1 MCGIVGARH
10 EWLLRRGLEPGAAMQ
25 RAVADLAWRGPDGA
39 AVVHAGDWW
48 FGCARLAITQQHST
62 QPLQRRGRRHVG
74 VLNGAITNARE
85 LWARLLPR
93 AGSRTPPNDAWLPL
107 LAVEQQDAEA
117 LAHLRGHH
125 AYAVIDT
132 HTGEIVLGQDR
143 YGEKPFFCLVE
154 RRGSRPELV
163 AFASTP
169 AALRCLGM
177 PACHPTRRLAE
188 WFRRGF
194 AESKPHRFGAR
205 CRLEQLPQRGLPIVA
220 SPSAGRWWRRYEPSL
235 PQPRTWTRAPVS
247 STLRGRLVASVARCV
262 DTELRTGLLL
272 SGGIDS
278 SCLAVALRELGRH
291 LPTYQFRAEGTAA
304 TEREAAR
311 VVAASC
317 GLRFRPVDAGP
328 EVLQALPRLTQLAGQ
343 PLGDPSILAVHA
355 TARAAAA
362 DGIRILLGGEGADE
376 LFLGYRRYRALAFL
390 PRLPWLRP
398 FAPRWAMSYAA
409 RCVRA
414 LVAADPA
421 AALLAVTPPAFGET
435 VLAPDLANRRV
446 WRDLGSLSRPG
457 AEEAPRDPVERAR
470 SADLD
475 GYLRSDLLPKVD
487 IATMAAAIEARCPWL
502 EGDLAELGTGR
513 SALGKAPVRAA
524 FANDLPPEVLR
535 LPKHG
540 FALPLDRWF
549 RGNLPWLDLLSE
561 ARTQQRPHLRP
572 GGIAAVVDR
581 HRSGRSNLG
590 HGLYLLVAC
599 ELFLRTLEGE
609 NPNSVRTGHARG
621 A

>member
-1 MCGIVGARH
+1 
-10 EWLLRRGLEPGAAMQ
+10 
-25 RAVADLAWRGPDGA
+25 
-39 AVVHAGDWW
+39 
-48 FGCARLAITQQHST
+48 
-62 QPLQRRGRRHVG
+62 
-74 VLNGAITNARE
+74 
-85 LWARLLPR
+85 
-93 AGSRTPPNDAWLPL
+93 
-107 LAVEQQDAEA
+107 
-117 LAHLRGHH
+117 
-125 AYAVIDT
+125 
-132 HTGEIVLGQDR
+132 
-143 YGEKPFFCLVE
+143 
-154 RRGSRPELV
+154 
-163 AFASTP
+163 
-169 AALRCLGM
+169 
-177 PACHPTRRLAE
+177 
-188 WFRRGF
+188 
-194 AESKPHRFGAR
+194 
-205 CRLEQLPQRGLPIVA
+205 
-220 SPSAGRWWRRYEPSL
+220 
-235 PQPRTWTRAPVS
+235 VS

-291 LPTYQFRAEGTAA
+291 LPAYQFRAEGTDRS
-304 TEREAAR
+304 ERETAR
-311 VVAASC
+311 AVAASC

-362 DGIRILLGGEGADE
+362 DGVRILLGGEGADE

-398 FAPRWAMSYAA
+398 FAPRWSTSYAA
-409 RCVRA
+409 RWLRA
-414 LVAADPA
+414 TVAADPA
-421 AALLAVTPPAFGET
+421 QALLAVTPPAFGQT
-435 VLAPDLANRRV
+435 VLARHLANRRV
-446 WRDLGSLSRPG
+446 WRDLGLLSRSGP
-457 AEEAPRDPVERAR
+457 ASRDPVERAR
-470 SADLD
+470 QGDLD
-475 GYLRSDLLPKVD
+475 GYLRCDLLPKVD
-487 IATMAAAIEARCPWL
+487 IATMAAGLEARCPWL
-502 EGDLAELGTGR
+502 EGDLAELGAGR
-513 SALGKAPVRAA
+513 RSLGKAPVRAA

-549 RGNLPWLDLLSE
+549 RGNLPWLDLLAE

-599 ELFLRTLEGE
+599 ELFLRTLGGE
-609 NPNSVRTGHARG
+609 NPNSVRTSHAGG

>member
-1 MCGIVGARH
+1 MCGIVGARN
-10 EWLLRRGLEPGAAMQ
+10 EWLLRCGLDPGPALQ
-25 RAVADLAWRGPDGA
+25 RAVGELAWRGPDGS
-39 AVVHAGDWW
+39 AVVHAGGWW
-48 FGCARLAITQQHST
+48 LGCARLAITQERSR
-62 QPLQRRGRRHVG
+62 QPVQRRGRRHVG

-93 AGSRTPPNDAWLPL
+93 AEWRTPPNDAWLPL
-107 LAVEQQDAEA
+107 LAVEQQDREA
-117 LAHLRGHH
+117 LANLRGHH
-125 AYAVIDT
+125 AYAVIDR
-132 HTGEIVLGQDR
+132 HTGELVLGQDR
-143 YGEKPFFCLVE
+143 YGEKPFFCLVARHGGE
-154 RRGSRPELV
+154 PQLV

-177 PACHPTRRLAE
+177 PACNPTRRLAE
-188 WFRRGF
+188 WFRFGF
-194 AESKPHRFGAR
+194 AESKPHRFSAR
-205 CRLEQLPQRGLPIVA
+205 CWLEQLPQRGLPLVA
-220 SPSAGRWWRRYEPSL
+220 SPGTGRWWRRYEPS
-235 PQPRTWTRAPVS
+235 PGQPRTWLRAPAS
-247 STLRGRLVASVARCV
+247 SKLRGRLVASVARCV
-262 DTELRTGLLL
+262 DTGLRTGLLL

-291 LPTYQFRAEGTAA
+291 LPAYQFRAEGAA
-304 TEREAAR
+304 LSEREAAR
-311 VVAASC
+311 VVASGC

-355 TARAAAA
+355 TASAAAA
-362 DGIRILLGGEGADE
+362 DGLRILLGGEGADE
-376 LFLGYRRYRALAFL
+376 LFLGYRRYRALASM

-398 FAPRWAMSYAA
+398 FAPGWSMSYAA
-409 RCVRA
+409 RWMRA
-414 LVAADPA
+414 TVAADPA
-421 AALLAVTPPAFGET
+421 AALLAVTPPAFGQT
-435 VLAPDLANRRV
+435 VLAPGLANRRV

-457 AEEAPRDPVERAR
+457 ADGLSTEPVERAR
-470 SADLD
+470 QADLD
-475 GYLRSDLLPKVD
+475 GYLRCDLLPKVD
-487 IATMAAAIEARCPWL
+487 IATMAAGLEARCPWL
-502 EGDLAELGTGR
+502 EGDLAELGADR
-513 SALGKAPVRAA
+513 AALGKAPVRAA

-549 RGNLPWLDLLSE
+549 RGNLAWLDLL
-561 ARTQQRPHLRP
+561 ADTRTQQRPHLRR

-609 NPNSVRTGHARG
+609 NPNSVRTGHAGG

>member
-10 EWLLRRGLEPGAAMQ
+10 DWLLRRGIEPRAALQ
-25 RAVADLAWRGPDGA
+25 RAVDELAWRGPDGA

-48 FGCARLAITQQHST
+48 FGCARLAITQKHST
-62 QPLQRRGRRHVG
+62 QPVQRRGRRHIG

-93 AGSRTPPNDAWLPL
+93 AEWRTPPNDAWLPL

-132 HTGEIVLGQDR
+132 NTGKLVLGQDR

-154 RRGSRPELV
+154 RHGSQPELV

-169 AALRCLGM
+169 AALRCLGI
-177 PACHPTRRLAE
+177 PACNPTRRLAE

-194 AESKPHRFGAR
+194 AESKPHRFSAR
-205 CRLEQLPQRGLPIVA
+205 CWLEQLPQRGLPIIA
-220 SPSAGRWWRRYEPSL
+220 SPNASRWWRRYEPSL
-235 PQPRTWTRAPVS
+235 PQPRTWWPAPVS

-291 LPTYQFRAEGTAA
+291 LPAYQFRAEGANTS
-304 TEREAAR
+304 EREAAR

-355 TARAAAA
+355 VARAAAA
-362 DGIRILLGGEGADE
+362 DDIRIVLGGEGADE
-376 LFLGYRRYRALAFL
+376 LFLGYRRYRALASL
-390 PRLPWLRP
+390 PRLPWLQP
-398 FAPRWAMSYAA
+398 FAPRWSMSYTS
-409 RCVRA
+409 RWLRA
-414 LVAADPA
+414 TVAVDPA
-421 AALLAVTPPAFGET
+421 AALLAVTPPAFGQT
-435 VLAPDLANRRV
+435 VLVPNFANRRV
-446 WRDLGSLSRPG
+446 WRDLGSLSRSGPEG
-457 AEEAPRDPVERAR
+457 HRDPVERAR
-470 SADLD
+470 QADLD
-475 GYLRSDLLPKVD
+475 GYLRNDLLPKVD
-487 IATMAAAIEARCPWL
+487 IATMAAGLEARCPWL
-502 EGDLAELGTGR
+502 EGDLAELGADR
-513 SALGKAPVRAA
+513 RALGKAPVRAA
-524 FANDLPPEVLR
+524 FANDLPSEVLR

-549 RGNLPWLDLLSE
+549 RGNLPWLDLLAE

-609 NPNSVRTGHARG
+609 NPNSVRTGNASG